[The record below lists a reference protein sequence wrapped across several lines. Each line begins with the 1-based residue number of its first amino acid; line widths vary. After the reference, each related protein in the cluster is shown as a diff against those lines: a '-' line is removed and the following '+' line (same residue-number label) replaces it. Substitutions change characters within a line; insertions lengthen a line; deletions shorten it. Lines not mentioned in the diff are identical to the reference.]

1 MNLDWLNA
9 FQGLFL
15 IGLPKLER
23 RRKVMKYLIDIENEE
38 NDDFEKTADN
48 VGVLQ
53 VFDSNGNEI
62 TKTSK
67 VSLFLSKNALIG
79 LGTELIRLAHN
90 YKEGKHYH
98 VEPASK
104 DRMIQ
109 SLGVFLTPDSCEL
122 IVGCSD
128 GKIIDEYFKD

>member
-1 MNLDWLNA
+1 MN
-9 FQGLFL
+9 
-15 IGLPKLER
+15 
-23 RRKVMKYLIDIENEE
+23 YLIDLENDE
-38 NDDFEKTADN
+38 NDDFERLADN

-62 TKTSK
+62 TKSSK

-90 YKEGKHYH
+90 YKEGKHH
-98 VEPASK
+98 HIDPASK
-104 DRMIQ
+104 EMMVQ
-109 SLGVFLTPDSCEL
+109 TLGVFLTPDSCEL

-128 GKIIDEYFKD
+128 EKVIDDYFKD

>member
-1 MNLDWLNA
+1 
-9 FQGLFL
+9 
-15 IGLPKLER
+15 
-23 RRKVMKYLIDIENEE
+23 MKYLIDIENDE
-38 NDDFEKTADN
+38 NDDFERLADN

-62 TKTSK
+62 TKSSK

-90 YKEGKHYH
+90 FKEGRHYH
-98 VEPASK
+98 IEPASNE
-104 DRMIQ
+104 MTVQ
-109 SLGVFLTPDSCEL
+109 TLGVFLTPDSCEF

-128 GKIIDEYFKD
+128 EKVIDEYFKD